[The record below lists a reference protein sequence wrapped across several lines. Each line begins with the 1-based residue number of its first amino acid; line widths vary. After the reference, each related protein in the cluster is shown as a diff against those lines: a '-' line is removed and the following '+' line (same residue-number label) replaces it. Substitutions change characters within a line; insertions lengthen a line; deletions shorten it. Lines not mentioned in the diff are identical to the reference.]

1 MAQTGTGNRTITG
14 RAVPEGDRDTA
25 RTLVVVDG
33 GETVAR
39 KASDA
44 YGRPSAE
51 FLTQLL
57 VSCEPT
63 MRASRTERMRSATAR
78 YAETTRIGTNRRRA

>member
-1 MAQTGTGNRTITG
+1 MAQTGTGKCTKTG
-14 RAVPEGDRDTA
+14 RVVPEGDRGTA
-25 RTLVVVDG
+25 RTLVVVNG

-39 KASDA
+39 KASVA

-63 MRASRTERMRSATAR
+63 MRASRTERMRSATAH
-78 YAETTRIGTNRRRA
+78 YAETTRIGVGKRRA

>member
-1 MAQTGTGNRTITG
+1 MAQTDTGKCNRTG

-44 YGRPSAE
+44 YGRPNAG

-78 YAETTRIGTNRRRA
+78 YAETTRIGTGRRRA